1 MKWMSR
7 ATVNLF
13 LVIAA
18 LYTLLPLTWLLFAST
33 KTLDDLYGTPGFAF
47 ADFSLIDNIR
57 AVSSENGGIF
67 FRWYLNSVLYAGA
80 GAAVSALI
88 SVMCGFAFDK
98 YAWFGK
104 EKMFGLVLLGVLVP
118 TTATA
123 LPLYL
128 LASKVGV
135 VNTFWA
141 VFVPALVHPFGVY
154 LSRVLSAGYVPNEV
168 LEAARSDGAGEVR
181 AFVKVALPMLLPAFV
196 TIFLFQFTAIW
207 NNFFLPLVMLNDQHL
222 YPLSLG
228 LFTWE
233 KQGNAFPEF
242 HTLVI
247 TGSLLSVV
255 PLLIVFMSL
264 QRFWKAGM
272 TAGSVK

>member
-18 LYTLLPLTWLLFAST
+18 VYTLLPLTWLLFAST
-33 KTLDDLYGTPGFAF
+33 KTLDDLYGTAGFAF
-47 ADFSLIDNIR
+47 ADFRLVENIR
-57 AVSSENGGIF
+57 AVGAENGGIF

-98 YAWFGK
+98 YTWLGK

-128 LASKVGV
+128 LASQLGV

-154 LSRVLSAGYVPNEV
+154 LSRVLSAGYVPDEV

-181 AFVKVALPMLLPAFV
+181 MFVKVALPMLLPAFV

-233 KQGNAFPEF
+233 KQGHAFPEF

-255 PLLIVFMSL
+255 PLLVVFMSL

>member
-1 MKWMSR
+1 MSR
-7 ATVNLF
+7 ATVNVL
-13 LVIAA
+13 LIISA

-33 KTLDDLYGTPGFAF
+33 KSLSDLYSTPGFSF
-47 ADFSLIDNIR
+47 AGFNLFENIR
-57 AVSSENGGIF
+57 AVAREGDGVF
-67 FRWYLNSVLYAGA
+67 FRWYLNSVLYAGL
-80 GAAVSALI
+80 GAAVS
-88 SVMCGFAFDK
+88 SFVTVMCGYAFDK
-98 YAWFGK
+98 YSWFAK

-123 LPLYL
+123 VPLYL

-135 VNTFWA
+135 VNTFWS
-141 VFVPALVHPFGVY
+141 VFVPVLVHPFGVY
-154 LSRVLSAGYVPNEV
+154 LARVLSSGYVPGEV
-168 LEAARSDGAGEVR
+168 LEAARSDGAGELR
-181 AFVKVALPMLLPAFV
+181 TFASVALPMLLPAYV

-207 NNFFLPLVMLNDQHL
+207 NNFFLPLVMLSDQRL

-228 LFTWE
+228 LYGWE
-233 KQGNAFPEF
+233 KQGHAFPEF
-242 HTLVI
+242 HSLVI

-255 PLLIVFMSL
+255 PLLLVFVSL

>member
-7 ATVNLF
+7 ATVNVF
-13 LVIAA
+13 LIIAT

-33 KTLDDLYGTPGFAF
+33 KSLDDLYGTPGFAF
-47 ADFSLIDNIR
+47 ADFNLIDNIR
-57 AVSSENGGIF
+57 AVGTENGGIF
-67 FRWYLNSVLYAGA
+67 FRWYLNSVLYAGV
-80 GAAVSALI
+80 GAAVSSFI
-88 SVMCGFAFDK
+88 TVMCGYAFDK
-98 YAWFGK
+98 YQWLGK

-141 VFVPALVHPFGVY
+141 VFIPVLVHPFGVY
-154 LSRVLSAGYVPNEV
+154 LARVLSSGYVPGEV
-168 LEAARSDGAGEVR
+168 LEAARSDGAGELR
-181 AFVKVALPMLLPAFV
+181 TFLRVALPMLTPAYV

-207 NNFFLPLVMLNDQHL
+207 NNFFLPLVMLNDQRL

-228 LFTWE
+228 LFAWE

-242 HTLVI
+242 HSLVI

-255 PLLIVFMSL
+255 PLLVVFLSL

>member
-1 MKWMSR
+1 MSR
-7 ATVNLF
+7 ATVNVL
-13 LVIAA
+13 LIISV

-33 KTLDDLYGTPGFAF
+33 KSLSDLYSTPGFSF
-47 ADFSLIDNIR
+47 AGFNLFENIG
-57 AVSSENGGIF
+57 AVAQEGGGVF
-67 FRWYLNSVLYAGA
+67 FRWYLNSVLYAGL
-80 GAAVSALI
+80 GAAVS
-88 SVMCGFAFDK
+88 SFVTVMCGYAFDK
-98 YAWFGK
+98 YSWFAK

-123 LPLYL
+123 VPLYL

-135 VNTFWA
+135 VNTFWS
-141 VFVPALVHPFGVY
+141 VFVPVLVHPFGVY
-154 LSRVLSAGYVPNEV
+154 LARVLSSGYVPGEV
-168 LEAARSDGAGEVR
+168 LEAARSDGAGELR
-181 AFVKVALPMLLPAFV
+181 TFASVALPMLLPAYV

-207 NNFFLPLVMLNDQHL
+207 NNFFLPLVMLSDQRL

-228 LFTWE
+228 LYGWE
-233 KQGNAFPEF
+233 KQGHAFPEF
-242 HTLVI
+242 HSLVI

-255 PLLIVFMSL
+255 PLLLVFVSL

>member
-7 ATVNLF
+7 ATVNVL
-13 LVIAA
+13 LIVAT

-33 KTLDDLYGTPGFAF
+33 KSLSDLYSTPGFAF
-47 ADFSLIDNIR
+47 GDFNLIANIR
-57 AVSSENGGIF
+57 AVSEENGGIF
-67 FRWYLNSVLYAGA
+67 FRWYLNSVLYAGV
-80 GAAVSALI
+80 GAAVSSFI
-88 SVMCGFAFDK
+88 TVMCGYAFDK
-98 YAWFGK
+98 YSWFGK
-104 EKMFGLVLLGVLVP
+104 EKLFGLVLLGVLVP

-128 LASKVGV
+128 LASKVGL

-141 VFVPALVHPFGVY
+141 VFIPVLVHPFGVY
-154 LSRVLSAGYVPNEV
+154 LARVLSSGYVPGEV
-168 LEAARSDGAGEVR
+168 LEAARSDGAGEIR
-181 AFVKVALPMLLPAFV
+181 TFTRVALPMLMPAYV

-207 NNFFLPLVMLNDQHL
+207 NNFFLPLVMLNDQNL

-228 LFTWE
+228 LFSWE

-242 HTLVI
+242 HSLVI

-255 PLLIVFMSL
+255 PLLLVFMSL

>member
-1 MKWMSR
+1 MSR
-7 ATVNLF
+7 ATVNVL
-13 LVIAA
+13 LIISA

-33 KTLDDLYGTPGFAF
+33 KSLSDLYSTPGFSF
-47 ADFSLIDNIR
+47 AGFNLFENIR
-57 AVSSENGGIF
+57 AVAREGDGVF
-67 FRWYLNSVLYAGA
+67 FRWYLNSVLYAGV
-80 GAAVSALI
+80 GAAVS
-88 SVMCGFAFDK
+88 SFVTVMCGYAFDK
-98 YAWFGK
+98 YSWFAK

-123 LPLYL
+123 VPLYL

-135 VNTFWA
+135 VNTFWS
-141 VFVPALVHPFGVY
+141 VFVPVLVHPFGVY
-154 LSRVLSAGYVPNEV
+154 LARVLSSGYVPGEV
-168 LEAARSDGAGEVR
+168 LEAARSDGAGELR
-181 AFVKVALPMLLPAFV
+181 TFVSVALPMLLPAYV

-207 NNFFLPLVMLNDQHL
+207 NNFFLPLVMLSDQQL

-228 LFTWE
+228 LYGWE

-242 HTLVI
+242 HSLVI

-255 PLLIVFMSL
+255 PLLLVFVSL

>member
-1 MKWMSR
+1 MRWMSR
-7 ATVNLF
+7 ATVNVL
-13 LVIAA
+13 LIVAT
-18 LYTLLPLTWLLFAST
+18 LYTLMPLTWLVFAAT
-33 KTLDDLYGTPGFAF
+33 KSQSDLYSTPGFAF
-47 ADFSLIDNIR
+47 GDFNLFANI
-57 AVSSENGGIF
+57 ANVSAENGGIF
-67 FRWYLNSVLYAGA
+67 FRWYLNSILYAGV
-80 GAAVSALI
+80 GAAASAFI
-88 SVMCGFAFDK
+88 TVMCGYAFDK
-98 YAWFGK
+98 YHWWGK
-104 EKMFGLVLLGVLVP
+104 EKLFGVVLLGVLVP

-128 LASKVGV
+128 LASKVGL

-141 VFVPALVHPFGVY
+141 VFIPVLVHPFGVY
-154 LSRVLSAGYVPNEV
+154 LARVLSSGYVPGEV
-168 LEAARSDGAGEVR
+168 LEAARSDGAGEIR
-181 AFVKVALPMLLPAFV
+181 TFLRVALPMLLPAFV

-207 NNFFLPLVMLNDQHL
+207 NNFFLPLVMLNDQQL

-242 HTLVI
+242 HSLVI

-255 PLLIVFMSL
+255 PLLVVFMSL